1 MKKSFWKSNETE
13 KKVFEI
19 INKIQSFFGNKVDNF
34 KVIGKIYSKP
44 DSFEVEFV
52 FGLKSHLGFLRHIN
66 ILYFIFAMNVD
77 LVFVLRVE
85 SIT

>member
-1 MKKSFWKSNETE
+1 MKRLFWKSNKTE

-44 DSFEVEFV
+44 DSFEVEFEAY
-52 FGLKSHLGFLRHIN
+52 K
-66 ILYFIFAMNVD
+66 Y
-77 LVFVLRVE
+77 FVLFAKRL
-85 SIT
+85 SQ